1 MAERSSSAVR
11 AGRLPGQRCRHHQSR
26 HLMAA
31 GPSRLALSSGSGP
44 LDVDAENGRLP
55 PDLGGLDIWFR

>member
-11 AGRLPGQRCRHHQSR
+11 VGRLPGQRYRHQQSR

-31 GPSRLALSSGSGP
+31 GPSRLALSSRSGP
-44 LDVDAENGRLP
+44 LDADAENRRLP
-55 PDLGGLDIWFR
+55 PDVGGLDIWFR